1 MYRVCSHIKHTWM
14 WWCENVLLRRRF
26 TEIYL
31 LLDSWF
37 DFYPHLTFQK
47 ISNSKMGKIFFPT
60 FVIFASITLCL
71 AGTRIGRS
79 IDLSAAHS
87 LISDSRLP
95 GEITPNNYT
104 IDLRPNMEESTF
116 TGKIKMVLTVQ
127 EPTNQ
132 ITMHASHDLEVAETD
147 IKLTKIGMDEK

>member
-1 MYRVCSHIKHTWM
+1 
-14 WWCENVLLRRRF
+14 
-26 TEIYL
+26 
-31 LLDSWF
+31 
-37 DFYPHLTFQK
+37 
-47 ISNSKMGKIFFPT
+47 MGKLLIPLL
-60 FVIFASITLCL
+60 VL
-71 AGTRIGRS
+71 AFIGFSSGAIRTGRS

-116 TGKIKMVLTVQ
+116 SGKIKIVMTWQ

-132 ITMHASHDLEVAETD
+132 ITLHATHDLEIAEAD
-147 IKLTKIGMDEK
+147 IKLSKIGMDET

>member
-1 MYRVCSHIKHTWM
+1 
-14 WWCENVLLRRRF
+14 
-26 TEIYL
+26 
-31 LLDSWF
+31 
-37 DFYPHLTFQK
+37 
-47 ISNSKMGKIFFPT
+47 MGKLLIPLLAI
-60 FVIFASITLCL
+60 VGLCMAAVKVPRL
-71 AGTRIGRS
+71 PRNPRS

-116 TGKIKMVLTVQ
+116 TGKIKIVLTWQ

-132 ITMHASHDLEVAETD
+132 ITLHAAHNLEVAESD
-147 IKLTKIGMDEK
+147 IKLSKIGMDET

>member
-1 MYRVCSHIKHTWM
+1 
-14 WWCENVLLRRRF
+14 
-26 TEIYL
+26 
-31 LLDSWF
+31 
-37 DFYPHLTFQK
+37 
-47 ISNSKMGKIFFPT
+47 MGKFLLPLLA
-60 FVIFASITLCL
+60 FVSLCS
-71 AGTRIGRS
+71 AGLRIPRS

-116 TGKIKMVLTVQ
+116 TGKIKIVLTWQ

-132 ITMHASHDLEVAETD
+132 ITLHASHDLEVAETD
-147 IKLTKIGMDEK
+147 IKLSKIGMDET

>member
-1 MYRVCSHIKHTWM
+1 
-14 WWCENVLLRRRF
+14 
-26 TEIYL
+26 
-31 LLDSWF
+31 
-37 DFYPHLTFQK
+37 
-47 ISNSKMGKIFFPT
+47 MGKFLLPL
-60 FVIFASITLCL
+60 FAIIGLCS
-71 AGTRIGRS
+71 AGTRMARS

-116 TGKIKMVLTVQ
+116 TGKIKIVLTWQ

-132 ITMHASHDLEVAETD
+132 ITLHAAHDLEVAESD
-147 IKLTKIGMDEK
+147 IKLSKIGMDET

>member
-1 MYRVCSHIKHTWM
+1 MGRFLIASVALLSYFGLCS
-14 WWCENVLLRRRF
+14 
-26 TEIYL
+26 
-31 LLDSWF
+31 
-37 DFYPHLTFQK
+37 
-47 ISNSKMGKIFFPT
+47 
-60 FVIFASITLCL
+60 
-71 AGTRIGRS
+71 AGIRTARS

-116 TGKIKMVLTVQ
+116 TGKIKIIMTWQ

-132 ITMHASHDLEVAETD
+132 ITLHASHDLEIADSD
-147 IKLTKIGMDEK
+147 IKLSKIGMDET

>member
-1 MYRVCSHIKHTWM
+1 MEKILLPIIAFAIIATCS
-14 WWCENVLLRRRF
+14 
-26 TEIYL
+26 
-31 LLDSWF
+31 
-37 DFYPHLTFQK
+37 
-47 ISNSKMGKIFFPT
+47 
-60 FVIFASITLCL
+60 
-71 AGTRIGRS
+71 AGTRVERS

-116 TGKIKMVLTVQ
+116 TGKIKMIMTVL

-132 ITMHASHDLEVAETD
+132 ITLHASHDLEVAETE
-147 IKLTKIGMDEK
+147 IKLSKIGMDET